1 MDCRSSF
8 RKLRYHILLM
18 FRGLNHNSLKLCF
31 RNREIQLVRGLDVC
45 HFLEHIHQ
53 FRKVEELGKSGSGTI
68 AGSLRCKLNGS
79 RCFTKGRCPGVKM
92 GQILFLER
100 TVLEITHDRIK
111 LGHGV
116 ADGSTR
122 GEDNTT
128 TAGDLVH
135 IAAFHKHIRRFLSF
149 RSGQTCHIP
158 HFGVEEQV
166 LERMALIH
174 EQSVNAQLL
183 KGDYIVFLVC
193 GKELIQSG
201 FQRFS
206 GFLHLLDGEVFA
218 TLPFQFCDC
227 SLDLVN
233 LLSQLSFLSFRRKR
247 NTLEL
252 AVTDD
257 NCIIVAGCNTGAEL
271 LTVCGL
277 KIFLRGNKQFCTRIE
292 VQELICPL

>member
-1 MDCRSSF
+1 
-8 RKLRYHILLM
+8 
-18 FRGLNHNSLKLCF
+18 
-31 RNREIQLVRGLDVC
+31 
-45 HFLEHIHQ
+45 
-53 FRKVEELGKSGSGTI
+53 
-68 AGSLRCKLNGS
+68 
-79 RCFTKGRCPGVKM
+79 M
-92 GQILFLER
+92 GQVLFLER
-100 TVLEITHDRIK
+100 TVLEITHDRVK

-122 GEDNTT
+122 SEDNAT

-135 IAAFHKHIRRFLSF
+135 ITALHKHIRRFLGF
-149 RSGQTCHIP
+149 GSGQTCHIS
-158 HFGVEEQV
+158 HFGVEEQI
-166 LERMALIH
+166 LERMALVY
-174 EQSVNAQLL
+174 EQSVNTQLL
-183 KGDYIVFLVC
+183 KGDYIVLFVC

-227 SLDLVN
+227 TLDFIN

-257 NCIIVAGCNTGAEL
+257 NCIIVAGCDTGAEL

-277 KIFLRGNKQFCTRIE
+277 KIFLCGNKQFCTRIE

>member
-1 MDCRSSF
+1 
-8 RKLRYHILLM
+8 
-18 FRGLNHNSLKLCF
+18 
-31 RNREIQLVRGLDVC
+31 
-45 HFLEHIHQ
+45 
-53 FRKVEELGKSGSGTI
+53 
-68 AGSLRCKLNGS
+68 
-79 RCFTKGRCPGVKM
+79 M

-100 TVLEITHDRIK
+100 TVLEIAHDRVK

-122 GEDNTT
+122 GKDNTT

-135 IAAFHKHIRRFLSF
+135 ITALHKHIRRFLSF
-149 RSGQTCHIP
+149 GSGQTCHIP
-158 HFGVEEQV
+158 HFGIEEQV

-183 KGDYIVFLVC
+183 KGDNIVLFVC

-227 SLDLVN
+227 TFDFVN

-247 NTLEL
+247 NTLKL

-257 NCIIVAGCNTGAEL
+257 NSIIVAGCDTGAEL
-271 LTVCGL
+271 LTICGF